1 MKRNLTWMAAMV
13 AAAMFASGCD
23 DGGSDKEA
31 AGGDSAN
38 YDGGTYG
45 GGGAPGM
52 AGDPGAG
59 GGGPG
64 QGAPYDPGFDAS
76 APPSAAADAGV
87 APPPVDEDGDG
98 RDDNFGRIVE
108 NPFVDTAVDPMSTFA
123 VDVDTAS
130 YTIARRALDEGRLPD
145 PDSVRIE
152 EFINFF
158 RYADPAP
165 TPDDPEP
172 FTINLEAAPSTFGEG
187 MHLLRVGIKG
197 LEVPAAERAPA
208 NLVFLVDV
216 SGSMQSP
223 DKIGL
228 VQYSL
233 TQLTNGLR
241 PTDTLSIVTYAGADR
256 VLLPPTEV
264 GDRTAILDAIASLE
278 AGGSTAGAAG
288 ITTAYELAQQAFVA
302 EGINRVVLCTDGDFN
317 VGVTGEPLVQLVES
331 WRDRGITLTVLGYGH
346 GNLNDDFLEQLTNRA
361 EGQYAYIDS
370 RNEALRMLGR
380 DLVGTLQVIAKDV
393 KIQVEFD
400 PGAVARFRLVGYANR
415 VLAHEDFRDD
425 TVDAGE
431 IGSGHGVTAFYEVE
445 LQPEPVVDAP
455 LATVRLRYKK
465 PSGGESREV
474 ETALPQDAVHL
485 ELGDASPALRF
496 GAAVAEFAEILF
508 GSGHSEGARF
518 EEVAELAQSAAGEDE
533 DRQEFVRL
541 VNRAATL
548 WDAE

>member
-23 DGGSDKEA
+23 DGASDKEA
-31 AGGDSAN
+31 AGGDGAG
-38 YDGGTYG
+38 YADGGVYNG
-45 GGGAPGM
+45 GGGYPGM
-52 AGDPGAG
+52 GGSPGAG
-59 GGGPG
+59 GAPG

-76 APPSAAADAGV
+76 APPSARADAGA

-108 NPFVDTAVDPMSTFA
+108 NPFVDTAEDPMSTFS

-130 YTIARRALDEGRLPD
+130 YTVGRRAIDEGRLPN
-145 PDSVRIE
+145 PDGVRIE
-152 EFINFF
+152 EYINFF

-172 FTINLEAAPSTFGEG
+172 FTINLEAAPSAFGEG

-264 GDRTAILDAIASLE
+264 GDRTAILDAIDSLE
-278 AGGSTAGAAG
+278 AGGSTAAPRHHHRVRAGAGSLRGRGHQPRRAVHRRRLQRRRDRRAAG
-288 ITTAYELAQQAFVA
+288 ATR
-302 EGINRVVLCTDGDFN
+302 RVVARPRHHAHRAGLRPRQPERRLPRAADQ
-317 VGVTGEPLVQLVES
+317 P
-331 WRDRGITLTVLGYGH
+331 RRGPVRLHRQPQRGPARAGPRPGRHAAGH
-346 GNLNDDFLEQLTNRA
+346 RQ
-361 EGQYAYIDS
+361 
-370 RNEALRMLGR
+370 GR
-380 DLVGTLQVIAKDV
+380 
-393 KIQVEFD
+393 ED
-400 PGAVARFRLVGYANR
+400 PGR
-415 VLAHEDFRDD
+415 VRSRRRRPLPPGGLR
-425 TVDAGE
+425 
-431 IGSGHGVTAFYEVE
+431 
-445 LQPEPVVDAP
+445 QPRPGP
-455 LATVRLRYKK
+455 R
-465 PSGGESREV
+465 G
-474 ETALPQDAVHL
+474 LPRRH
-485 ELGDASPALRF
+485 R
-496 GAAVAEFAEILF
+496 
-508 GSGHSEGARF
+508 R
-518 EEVAELAQSAAGEDE
+518 
-533 DRQEFVRL
+533 RR
-541 VNRAATL
+541 
-548 WDAE
+548 